1 MKTKGKVAMA
11 KTNDFD
17 IVSGQLSDGLSRL
30 AAARQNAK
38 LSAEQRKAVDD
49 AFRQIEVLQKAAKD
63 CGNVERFAAPEVR
76 NAEIGRT
83 VASYDIEHLAGFA
96 DIDRLFG
103 SHEMRAEREAAR
115 VDRDL
120 AVNDLVS
127 GIRGMDGVAEA
138 DYQGSYGGY

>member
-63 CGNVERFAAPEVR
+63 CGNVERFAASEVR

-103 SHEMRAEREAAR
+103 SHEMKAEREAAR
-115 VDRDL
+115 IDRDL

-127 GIRGMDGVAEA
+127 GIRGMDDVAEA

>member
-63 CGNVERFAAPEVR
+63 CGNVERFAALEVR

-138 DYQGSYGGY
+138 DYQGSYGY

>member
-1 MKTKGKVAMA
+1 MKTKGKVAMT

-17 IVSGQLSDGLSRL
+17 IVSGQLSDGLSRI
-30 AAARQNAK
+30 AAVRQNAK

-63 CGNVERFAAPEVR
+63 CGDVERFAAPEVR

-83 VASYDIEHLAGFA
+83 VASYNIEHLAGFA

-127 GIRGMDGVAEA
+127 GIRGMGGVAEA